1 MSEIT
6 IAEITYGALKS
17 SNVNREL
24 ENVGKVKSSFTILPI
39 TDVLE
44 LYSQERLRLEKAGIR
59 IPDFDLLIGT
69 TSVVNNLILVT
80 GNEKH
85 LSRIKGVVIEN
96 WRKKENNRFLV

>member
-1 MSEIT
+1 VSEIT

-44 LYSQERLRLEKAGIR
+44 LYGQERLRLEKAGIR
-59 IPDFDLLIGT
+59 IPGFDLLIGT